1 MEQNT
6 NQIVKKSS
14 EETVFKESIKN
25 GKKILSKNDFFQD
38 FIGLMKNIEFD
49 NFYNKYFN
57 NWSDI
62 QTMLF
67 YMKLYK
73 AVEYGYNDKFK
84 KPIEPELMTFILHK
98 IMTDTALRRS
108 AVQIFNSFKES
119 SISDKEIFCKLLDYN
134 ALPGEKLSIKNTS
147 ILSISDH

>member
-1 MEQNT
+1 MEQNAILNI
-6 NQIVKKSS
+6 NQNVKKNSDKN
-14 EETVFKESIKN
+14 VFKESIKS
-25 GKKILSKNDFFQD
+25 GAKILSKNDFFKD
-38 FIGLMKNIEFD
+38 FIGLMQNIEFD
-49 NFYNKYFN
+49 NFYNKYFK

-84 KPIEPELMTFILHK
+84 KPIEPELMTFVLHK
-98 IMTDTALRRS
+98 IMTDNTLRKS
-108 AVQIFNSFKES
+108 AVQSFSTFKES

-134 ALPGEKLSIKNTS
+134 ALSSEQLTIKN
-147 ILSISDH
+147 

>member
-1 MEQNT
+1 MEQNAISNI
-6 NQIVKKSS
+6 NQIVKKTSDKN
-14 EETVFKESIKN
+14 VFKESIKS
-25 GKKILSKNDFFQD
+25 GAKILSKNDFFKD
-38 FIGLMKNIEFD
+38 FIGLMQNIEFD
-49 NFYNKYFN
+49 NFYNKYFK

-84 KPIEPELMTFILHK
+84 KPIEPELMTFVLHK
-98 IMTDTALRRS
+98 IMTENTLRKS
-108 AVQIFNSFKES
+108 AVQSFSTFKES

-134 ALPGEKLSIKNTS
+134 ALSSEQLTIKN
-147 ILSISDH
+147 

>member
-1 MEQNT
+1 MEQNAISNI
-6 NQIVKKSS
+6 NQIVKKPSD
-14 EETVFKESIKN
+14 ENDFKESIKS
-25 GKKILSKNDFFQD
+25 GAKILSKNDFFQD
-38 FIGLMKNIEFD
+38 FIGLMQNIEFD

-73 AVEYGYNDKFK
+73 AVEYGYNDAFNK
-84 KPIEPELMTFILHK
+84 KIEPELMTFILHK
-98 IMTDTALRRS
+98 IMTENTLRKS

-134 ALPGEKLSIKNTS
+134 ALSGEQLTIK
-147 ILSISDH
+147 I